1 MDLGTIIGLVA
12 GIACVIISI
21 FIGDG
26 ELKSYWDGP
35 SVFITIGGGICS
47 TLINYRLKDVL
58 NVIKVTVHAFVDK
71 TSSAAEIIQQ
81 MVKLSEKTRRE
92 GLLSIEPELEE
103 MDNNFIKQSLQL
115 VVDGIESETIQ
126 DFMDTEIENMQYR
139 HSKGIS
145 VYNTM
150 AALFPAWGMIGT
162 LIGLINLLLKLDD
175 PAQIGPSMSVALVTT
190 FYGSVLSNFICL
202 PMAGKLKMKSE
213 EEVHQM
219 EMIAEAVISIQ
230 AGENPK
236 MLEQKLKIYLTPEER
251 LADEMRKKREME
263 EQDSANRNVSA

>member
-1 MDLGTIIGLVA
+1 VA
-12 GIACVIISI
+12 AS
-21 FIGDG
+21 
-26 ELKSYWDGP
+26 
-35 SVFITIGGGICS
+35 
-47 TLINYRLKDVL
+47 
-58 NVIKVTVHAFVDK
+58 
-71 TSSAAEIIQQ
+71 EIIEQ

-103 MDNNFIKQSLQL
+103 MENNFIKQSLQL

-126 DFMDTEIENMQYR
+126 DFMDTEISNMQYR

-145 VYNTM
+145 IYNTM
-150 AALFPAWGMIGT
+150 GALFPAWGMIGT
-162 LIGLINLLLKLDD
+162 LIGLINLLLRLDD

-190 FYGSVLSNFICL
+190 FYGSVISNFICI
-202 PMAGKLKMKSE
+202 PMAGKLKMKSD

-236 MLEQKLKIYLTPEER
+236 MLEQKLKIYLSPEER
-251 LADEMRKKREME
+251 LEDEMRKKREAE
-263 EQDSANRNVSA
+263 EQDDANRPVSA